1 MRGFIEIKEDS
12 YEDTIEY
19 LHKIKSLAC
28 KLMKTLTQQTESNED
43 DEYEDDD
50 EYESRSRKRH
60 TSKGRYNY

>member
-1 MRGFIEIKEDS
+1 MDSFI
-12 YEDTIEY
+12 
-19 LHKIKSLAC
+19 C

-50 EYESRSRKRH
+50 EYESRSRKKH